1 MRLSILAAVMVVC
14 STVSVLSQDYRT
26 EIMRHVIDPCVMASA
41 RRSAPGTGVSAEQ
54 MAELIKMMNRDAYER
69 AVQQMIPA
77 LRGKSW
83 SQRQALYD
91 WGLQQ
96 CLRGSGR

>member
-1 MRLSILAAVMVVC
+1 MRLSILAAVMVIC
-14 STVSVLSQDYRT
+14 STASVQSQDYRT
-26 EIMRHVIDPCVMASA
+26 EVMQHVIDPCVMASA

-83 SQRQALYD
+83 AQRQALYK

-96 CLRGSGR
+96 CLGGS